1 MFESLLNDYFDH
13 NPQKEWSVIN
23 ALRYIESKSELLS
36 SDTINTF
43 KDDMYSLLQSLGGK
57 CYVHEFAKKKAR
69 KILTNYDKSFFSA
82 DIKRFIDEIELK
94 NEKKEFH
101 TSISQRVTSAST
113 LRALEVSLKAN
124 LGE

>member
-23 ALRYIESKSELLS
+23 ALRYIEPKTELLS
-36 SDTINTF
+36 LDTINIF
-43 KDDMYSLLQSLGGK
+43 KDDMYSLLCSLSDK

-82 DIKRFIDEIELK
+82 DVKRFVDEIELK

-101 TSISQRVTSAST
+101 TLINRRVTSAST
-113 LRALEVSLKAN
+113 LRALEVRLKAN